1 MWFQCTVYNRSMVKR
16 YFYILIFLLAGLS
29 SSAQRL
35 LLKNLTT
42 FDDKRVHFGFT
53 LGVNTS
59 DFGFTHYNVM
69 SNNSDFMLA
78 MNQNPNPHPLDVL
91 HQDDRIRADIS
102 TLTPGFTVGI
112 VTNLR
117 LAESFDL
124 RFLPGMSFGERK
136 LVYNIPIEDT
146 NNPEQTDFFSIK
158 STYLDFPLLLK
169 YKAKKMNN
177 QRPYLI
183 AGVACRI
190 DISKTGEEDL
200 VRLKPFS
207 TFLEVGVG
215 WDSYL
220 QFFRLSSEF
229 KVSLGLNNVLDI
241 GPKDTQPQVYSSAFS
256 KLTTNIFTF
265 SFHFE

>member
-1 MWFQCTVYNRSMVKR
+1 MKR
-16 YFYILIFLLAGLS
+16 LFYILIFLLVGLT

-42 FDDKRVHFGFT
+42 FDDKRIHFGFT
-53 LGVNTS
+53 LGVNTT
-59 DFGFTHYNVM
+59 DFAFNHYNVIG
-69 SNNSDFMLA
+69 D
-78 MNQNPNPHPLDVL
+78 NPKFVSETVNGVSIAGTEK
-91 HQDDRIRADIS
+91 IRADIS

-136 LVYNIPIEDT
+136 LTYNIPIQDVNDPGQKT
-146 NNPEQTDFFSIK
+146 FYSIK
-158 STYLDFPLLLK
+158 STFLDFPLLLK
-169 YKAKKMNN
+169 YKSRKMNN

-183 AGVACRI
+183 AGGAYRI
-190 DISKTGEEDL
+190 DISKSGQEDL
-200 VRLKPFS
+200 VRLKPLS
-207 TFLEVGVG
+207 SYVEAGVG

-220 QFFRLSSEF
+220 QFFRLSTELKFSF
-229 KVSLGLNNVLDI
+229 GLNNVLDN
-241 GPKDTQPQVYSSAFS
+241 GPKDTQAQVYSNAFS
-256 KLTTNIFTF
+256 KLSSNIFTL

>member
-1 MWFQCTVYNRSMVKR
+1 V
-16 YFYILIFLLAGLS
+16 LAAFT

-42 FDDKRVHFGFT
+42 FDDKRIHFGFT
-53 LGVNTS
+53 LGINTTDLGFVHYQNMNENAAFLLS
-59 DFGFTHYNVM
+59 DNVI
-69 SNNSDFMLA
+69 DV
-78 MNQNPNPHPLDVL
+78 PHREKSV
-91 HQDDRIRADIS
+91 RADIA

-136 LVYNIPIEDT
+136 LVYNIPIVDITSENT
-146 NNPEQTDFFSIK
+146 ESKFYSIK
-158 STYLDFPLLLK
+158 STFLDFPLLLK
-169 YKAKKMNN
+169 YKSKKMNN
-177 QRPYLI
+177 QRPYII
-183 AGVACRI
+183 AGSAMRI
-190 DISKTGEEDL
+190 DISKSGQEDL

-207 TFLEVGVG
+207 TYLEAGVG

-220 QFFRLSSEF
+220 QFFRLSTELKFSF
-229 KVSLGLNNVLDI
+229 GLNNVLDT
-241 GPKDTQPQVYSSAFS
+241 GPKITQAQVYSSAFS
-256 KLTTNIFTF
+256 RLTSNVFTL